1 MGNYCL
7 RMIRVVCSRMHYAL
21 VDTFIIGMP
30 CANEMIDGIGLR
42 DWWLEIVW
50 ASMLEM
56 VIT

>member
-1 MGNYCL
+1 
-7 RMIRVVCSRMHYAL
+7 MIRVVCPRMHYAL

-30 CANEMIDGIGLR
+30 CANEMIDGIWLR

-50 ASMLEM
+50 ASILEM

>member
-1 MGNYCL
+1 
-7 RMIRVVCSRMHYAL
+7 MIRVVCSRMHYAL
-21 VDTFIIGMP
+21 VDTFIIGMS

-50 ASMLEM
+50 ASMLEI